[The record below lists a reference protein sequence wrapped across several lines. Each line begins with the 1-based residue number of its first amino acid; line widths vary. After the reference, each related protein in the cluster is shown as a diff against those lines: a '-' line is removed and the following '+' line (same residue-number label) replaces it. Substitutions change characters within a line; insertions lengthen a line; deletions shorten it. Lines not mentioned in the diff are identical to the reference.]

1 MSVDQGF
8 GRRHFCRG
16 DASQAGR
23 DGAQPTPESDLSSMA
38 STDERRPAA
47 AAMLTVLVITQED
60 PFYIPHFFR
69 AFCRL
74 RDRYADRILVKE
86 SSGAAV
92 VRRKPIA
99 VGQTH
104 A

>member
-1 MSVDQGF
+1 
-8 GRRHFCRG
+8 
-16 DASQAGR
+16 
-23 DGAQPTPESDLSSMA
+23 MA

-74 RDRYADRILVKE
+74 RDRYADRILV
-86 SSGAAV
+86 
-92 VRRKPIA
+92 RK
-99 VGQTH
+99 
-104 A
+104 